1 MSIHIREAELTGLD
15 LTCFHEI
22 RLISYPEDSA
32 GILTLSWPAPS
43 KLERGLLRVLV
54 DKPNDAETLARV
66 AGIIVSLRK

>member
-15 LTCFHEI
+15 LTCFYEI
-22 RLISYPEDSA
+22 RLISYPEDSV
-32 GILTLSWPAPS
+32 GILTLSWPAPDN
-43 KLERGLLRVLV
+43 LERALLRVLV

>member
-1 MSIHIREAELTGLD
+1 MSIHVREAELTELD

-22 RLISYPEDSA
+22 RFISYPEDSV
-32 GILTLSWPAPS
+32 GILTLSWPAPG
-43 KLERGLLRVLV
+43 KLERELLRVLV